1 MLLSRV
7 GCQFCWH
14 RGSDLGDWSR
24 QGQGKELER
33 VKGQD
38 RELIRLSLIGIRV
51 QILSSRG
58 KSEAQT
64 HDSTAATAQHT
75 TMAE

>member
-33 VKGQD
+33 VK
-38 RELIRLSLIGIRV
+38 ELEWGKELERGLELE
-51 QILSSRG
+51 ILEMG
-58 KSEAQT
+58 WE
-64 HDSTAATAQHT
+64 
-75 TMAE
+75 